1 MKNTTK
7 RFTTLA
13 ATALI
18 AVSTLGA
25 AAVTASAKSVDVQ
38 PSTTQYGVVQ
48 QVKNARAFKYNAYG
62 KTSYGYDY
70 TYKATNNNID
80 VKVNYDFKT
89 NKYEFNVLGKKA
101 GNVQVTLIWNVNDKR
116 TSSATFNLKVDNKG
130 NVNALGKVTPSNTNN
145 TPVINNTNTNV
156 NNKQFNNAK
165 AFKYYAKGKTTY
177 GYNYDYKVTNNIVD
191 VKVNYDFKANKYEFN
206 VLGKKSGNTQLTL
219 IWNVNNKKTNSATFN
234 LRVDNKG
241 NVTALGNVVR

>member
-38 PSTTQYGVVQ
+38 PSTTQYGIVQ
-48 QVKNARAFKYNAYG
+48 QVKNAKAFKYYAYG

-116 TSSATFNLKVDNKG
+116 TNSATFNLKVDNKG

-145 TPVINNTNTNV
+145 TSVINNTNTNV

-234 LRVDNKG
+234 LRVDKNG
-241 NVTALGNVVR
+241 NVTSFGTVVK

>member
-38 PSTTQYGVVQ
+38 PSTTQYGIVQ

-116 TSSATFNLKVDNKG
+116 TNSATFNLKVDNKG

-145 TPVINNTNTNV
+145 TSVINNTNTNV

-177 GYNYDYKVTNNIVD
+177 GYNYDYKVTNNIVN

>member
-38 PSTTQYGVVQ
+38 PSTTQYGVVK

-89 NKYEFNVLGKKA
+89 NKY
-101 GNVQVTLIWNVNDKR
+101 
-116 TSSATFNLKVDNKG
+116 
-130 NVNALGKVTPSNTNN
+130 
-145 TPVINNTNTNV
+145 
-156 NNKQFNNAK
+156 
-165 AFKYYAKGKTTY
+165 
-177 GYNYDYKVTNNIVD
+177 
-191 VKVNYDFKANKYEFN
+191 
-206 VLGKKSGNTQLTL
+206 
-219 IWNVNNKKTNSATFN
+219 
-234 LRVDNKG
+234 
-241 NVTALGNVVR
+241 

>member
-38 PSTTQYGVVQ
+38 PSTTQYGIVQ
-48 QVKNARAFKYNAYG
+48 QVKNAKAFKYYAYG

-116 TSSATFNLKVDNKG
+116 TNSATFNLKVDNKG

-145 TPVINNTNTNV
+145 TSVINNTNTNV

-191 VKVNYDFKANKYEFN
+191 VKVNYDFKDNKYEFN

>member
-116 TSSATFNLKVDNKG
+116 TNSATFNLKVDNKG
-130 NVNALGKVTPSNTNN
+130 NVNVLVKVTPSNTNN
-145 TPVINNTNTNV
+145 TSVINNTNTNV

>member
-38 PSTTQYGVVQ
+38 PSTTQYGIVQ
-48 QVKNARAFKYNAYG
+48 QVKNAKACKYYAYG

-116 TSSATFNLKVDNKG
+116 TNSATFNLKVDNKG

-177 GYNYDYKVTNNIVD
+177 GYNYYYKVTNNIVD

>member
-18 AVSTLGA
+18 AVSTLGT

-38 PSTTQYGVVQ
+38 PSTTQYGIVQ
-48 QVKNARAFKYNAYG
+48 QVKNAKAFKYYAYG

-101 GNVQVTLIWNVNDKR
+101 GNVRVTLIWNVNDKR
-116 TSSATFNLKVDNKG
+116 TNSATFNLKVDKKG
-130 NVNALGKVTPSNTNN
+130 NVTALGKVTPSNTNTAVKN
-145 TPVINNTNTNV
+145 
-156 NNKQFNNAK
+156 QLFNNAK

>member
-38 PSTTQYGVVQ
+38 PSTTQYGVVK

-116 TSSATFNLKVDNKG
+116 TNSATFNLKVDNKG

>member
-101 GNVQVTLIWNVNDKR
+101 GNVRVTLIWNVNDKR
-116 TSSATFNLKVDNKG
+116 TNSATFNLKVDKKG
-130 NVNALGKVTPSNTNN
+130 NVTALGKVTPSNTNTAVKN
-145 TPVINNTNTNV
+145 
-156 NNKQFNNAK
+156 QLFNNAK

>member
-116 TSSATFNLKVDNKG
+116 TNSATFNLKVDNKG

-206 VLGKKSGNTQLTL
+206 VFGKKSGNTQLTL

-241 NVTALGNVVR
+241 NVSALGNVVR